1 MGGEYKFIND
11 AIKYM
16 GFFVCLFF
24 LAFNTVYFVL
34 KTIHEIFYKTSKR
47 GYLEKSNA
55 QNSCQ

>member
-24 LAFNTVYFVL
+24 AFNTVYFL
-34 KTIHEIFYKTSKR
+34 KTIHEIFYETNKR